1 MSELAKSQKE
11 EQLGSAPIS
20 KLLWQFSIPAVV
32 AQIVQAIYNVVDRLY
47 IGHGVN
53 EAALAGLTLTFP
65 FMMIL
70 TSFGTLIGVGTGA
83 LVSIK
88 LGEGCKE
95 EAEKLLGQMV
105 LVKIIFFIV
114 IPFICYLLLD
124 KILLLLGGTPSSI
137 PYAVEYMR
145 VILLGNI
152 FAHLG
157 FGMSGIV
164 RAEGN
169 VFRSMVAMLI
179 GAGANII
186 LDPIFIF
193 GFEMGIRGAAWATN
207 ISMFLAM
214 AYCFWHFSSKAAVL
228 KFRPRNMRIDIKTL
242 PKVFSIGLSPFSMQM
257 LGSFVQGFFIN
268 AFSLY
273 SSSEAEG
280 TMMIALFGIAN
291 SIILLAIIPT
301 FGLSMGLQP
310 IIGYNFGAKKYA
322 RIAEAM
328 KKAILG
334 GEVLCLIGMLGCMIF
349 APYLIAAF
357 TSEALLVEKGPHYLR
372 LACSGFMFIA
382 VSIMTTTYFQSIGR
396 AWVAILFA
404 FMRQGLMLIPL
415 IYFLPMIW
423 GIPGVWCAGPV
434 SDCLAGLVAL
444 VVIIFE
450 LRKISRILE
459 K

>member
-1 MSELAKSQKE
+1 MTELKKSHND
-11 EQLGSAPIS
+11 EQLGSAPIG

-47 IGHGVN
+47 IGQGVN

-88 LGEGCKE
+88 LGEGRKE
-95 EAEKLLGQMV
+95 EAERLLGQMV
-105 LVKIIFFIV
+105 LVKIIFFII
-114 IPFICYLLLD
+114 IPFICFLFLG
-124 KILLLLGGTPSSI
+124 KILKLLGGTPSSI
-137 PYAVEYMR
+137 PYATEYMKI
-145 VILLGNI
+145 ILLGNI

-169 VFRSMVAMLI
+169 VFRSMIAMLI
-179 GAGANII
+179 GAIANII

-193 GFEMGIRGAAWATN
+193 GFDMGIAGAAWATN

-214 AYCFWHFSSKAAVL
+214 SYCFWHFNSNRAVL
-228 KFRPRNMRIDIKTL
+228 RFKPQYMRIDFKTL
-242 PKVFSIGLSPFSMQM
+242 PKVFSIGLSPFSMQI

-273 SSSEAEG
+273 SPSEDEG
-280 TMMIALFGIAN
+280 TMMIALFGIVN

-310 IIGYNFGAKKYA
+310 IIGYNFGARKNS

-357 TSEALLVEKGPHYLR
+357 TSEEILIMKGPYFLR
-372 LACSGFMFIA
+372 LACSGFMFIG

-396 AWVAILFA
+396 AWVAMIFA

-415 IYFLPMIW
+415 IYFLPMLF
-423 GIPGVWCAGPV
+423 GLQGVWCAGPV
-434 SDCLAGLVAL
+434 SDCLAGIIAII
-444 VVIIFE
+444 VVLYE
-450 LRKISRILE
+450 LRTIKSLT
-459 K
+459 

>member
-1 MSELAKSQKE
+1 MTELKNSHND
-11 EQLGSAPIS
+11 EQLGSAPIG

-47 IGHGVN
+47 IGQGVN

-88 LGEGCKE
+88 LGEGRKE
-95 EAEKLLGQMV
+95 EAERLLGQMV
-105 LVKIIFFIV
+105 LVKIIFFLI
-114 IPFICYLLLD
+114 IPFICFLFLG
-124 KILLLLGGTPSSI
+124 KILKLLGGTPSSI
-137 PYAVEYMR
+137 PYATEYMKI
-145 VILLGNI
+145 ILLGNI

-169 VFRSMVAMLI
+169 VFRSMIAMLI
-179 GAGANII
+179 GAIANII

-193 GFEMGIRGAAWATN
+193 GFDMGIAGAAWATN

-214 AYCFWHFSSKAAVL
+214 SYCFWHFNSNRAVL
-228 KFRPRNMRIDIKTL
+228 RFKPKYMRIDFKTL
-242 PKVFSIGLSPFSMQM
+242 PKVFSIGLSPFSMQI

-273 SSSEAEG
+273 SPSEDEG
-280 TMMIALFGIAN
+280 TMMIALFGIVN

-310 IIGYNFGAKKYA
+310 IIGYNFGARKNS

-357 TSEALLVEKGPHYLR
+357 TSEEILIKKGPYFLR
-372 LACSGFMFIA
+372 LACSGFMFIG

-396 AWVAILFA
+396 AWVAMIFA

-415 IYFLPMIW
+415 IYFLPMLF
-423 GIPGVWCAGPV
+423 GLPGVWCAGPV
-434 SDCLAGLVAL
+434 SDCLAGIIAII
-444 VVIIFE
+444 VVLYE
-450 LRKISRILE
+450 LRAIKSLT
-459 K
+459 

>member
-1 MSELAKSQKE
+1 MTELKKAQND
-11 EQLGSAPIS
+11 EQLGSAPIG

-47 IGHGVN
+47 IGQGVN

-88 LGEGCKE
+88 LGEGRKE
-95 EAEKLLGQMV
+95 EAERLLGQMV
-105 LVKIIFFIV
+105 LVKIIFFII
-114 IPFICYLLLD
+114 IPFICFLFLG
-124 KILLLLGGTPSSI
+124 KILKLLGGTPSSI
-137 PYAVEYMR
+137 PYATEYMKI
-145 VILLGNI
+145 ILLGNI

-169 VFRSMVAMLI
+169 VFRSMIAMLI
-179 GAGANII
+179 GAIANII

-193 GFEMGIRGAAWATN
+193 GFDMSIAGAAWATN

-214 AYCFWHFSSKAAVL
+214 SYCFWHFNSNRAVL
-228 KFRPRNMRIDIKTL
+228 RFKPQYMRIDFKTL
-242 PKVFSIGLSPFSMQM
+242 PKVFSIGLSPFSMQI

-273 SSSEAEG
+273 SPSEDEG
-280 TMMIALFGIAN
+280 TMMIALFGIVN

-310 IIGYNFGAKKYA
+310 IIGYNFGARKNS

-357 TSEALLVEKGPHYLR
+357 TSEEILIKKGPYFLR
-372 LACSGFMFIA
+372 LACSGFMFIG

-396 AWVAILFA
+396 AWVAMIFA

-415 IYFLPMIW
+415 IYFLPMLF
-423 GIPGVWCAGPV
+423 GLPGVWCAGPV
-434 SDCLAGLVAL
+434 SDCLAGIIAII
-444 VVIIFE
+444 VILYE
-450 LRKISRILE
+450 LRAIKSLT
-459 K
+459 